1 MNNTNVN
8 KVERDQVECALI
20 LLEDV
25 DQNAAN
31 LLRALIRAYCLF
43 DVDLLE
49 VREMLLRGAH
59 RCKSVHS
66 EFLEL
71 AMKVERVA
79 RDAPIVNKGEL

>member
-25 DQNAAN
+25 DQDAAN

-49 VREMLLRGAH
+49 VREMLLRGEH
-59 RCKSVHS
+59 RCKGMAS
-66 EFLEL
+66 EFHEL
-71 AMKVERVA
+71 AMKMERVA
-79 RDAPIVNKGEL
+79 RDGEL